1 MNNDVENLSK
11 RLGALKENLE
21 ITAKSEKIKEL
32 TLTVNESGFWNN
44 QQEAVILLEELAKL
58 KREVEEINLLGL
70 KLLELRNS
78 ESVSNKEIS
87 ALEKKIH
94 QFELNTLFTGE
105 FDSRNAVINFLS
117 GAGGDDAQEWTSM
130 LLEMY
135 RRYAEKKGW
144 KAELVHQ
151 GFGEL
156 GGTKEAAL
164 EVRGVYAYGFLK
176 KEAGVHRLVRI
187 SPFSAKKLRH
197 TSFALV
203 EVLPDLQGIN
213 DKKMEIDPKDIRV
226 DLFRSSGPGGQN
238 VNRRETAVRV
248 THIPTGFSVASQSQ
262 RSQLQNKEKAFEI
275 LRAKLYQ
282 FMQEKQRDA
291 IDNLREKV
299 SVEWGHQIRSYVFD
313 PYRLV
318 KDHRTGVETS
328 NVEAVLQGELDEFI
342 EKEIGFFEIH

>member
-1 MNNDVENLSK
+1 MNNDVENLNK
-11 RLGALKENLE
+11 RLRVLKENLG
-21 ITAKSEKIKEL
+21 ITAKSEKIKEF
-32 TLTVNESGFWNN
+32 TLTVNEYGFWNN
-44 QQEAVILLEELAKL
+44 QSEAVILLEELAKL
-58 KREVEEINLLGL
+58 KKEVEEIDELEFE
-70 KLLELRNS
+70 LLELRNE
-78 ESVSNKEIS
+78 ESVSKEE
-87 ALEKKIH
+87 LDTLQKRIH
-94 QFELNTLFTGE
+94 RFELNTLFKGA
-105 FDSRNAVINFLS
+105 FDSRNALINFLS

-135 RRYAEKKGW
+135 RKYAEKKGW

-156 GGTKEAAL
+156 GGTKEATV
-164 EVRGVYAYGFLK
+164 EVRGAHAYGFLR

-203 EVLPDLQGIN
+203 EVLPDLKGIN
-213 DKKMEIDPKDIRV
+213 EKEMEIDPKDIRV

-282 FMQEKQRDA
+282 FAREKQKNA
-291 IDNLREKV
+291 IENLREKV

-313 PYRLV
+313 PYQLV

-328 NVEAVLQGELDEFI
+328 NVERVLQGGLDEFV
-342 EKEIGFFEIH
+342 EAEITM

>member
-1 MNNDVENLSK
+1 MNHDVENLYK
-11 RLGALKENLE
+11 RLGTLKENIG

-32 TLTVNESGFWNN
+32 TFTVNDPGFWNN
-44 QQEAVILLEELAKL
+44 QSEAVEILEELARL
-58 KREVEEINLLGL
+58 KKEVEEIDEIEL
-70 KLLELRNS
+70 KLLQLRNR
-78 ESVSNKEIS
+78 ESVSKEE
-87 ALEKKIH
+87 LDVLQKMVH
-94 QFELNTLFTGE
+94 RFELNTLFAGE
-105 FDSRNAVINFLS
+105 FDGRDAVINFLS

-135 RRYAEKKGW
+135 RKYAEKKRW
-144 KAELVHQ
+144 NVELVHQ

-156 GGTKEAAL
+156 GGTKEATL
-164 EVRGVYAYGFLK
+164 EIRGSYAYGFLK

-203 EVLPDLQGIN
+203 EVLPYLKGLN
-213 DKKMEIDPKDIRV
+213 AEETKIDAKDIRV

-282 FMQEKQRDA
+282 FAREKRKDT
-291 IDNLREKV
+291 IENLREKV

-313 PYRLV
+313 PYQLV

-328 NVEAVLQGELDEFI
+328 NIEGVLQGELDEFI
-342 EKEIGFFEIH
+342 EAEIIA